1 VLERRGEEVSL
12 HVMDSEQWNI
22 ARERQRF
29 PEAHT
34 NQQGA
39 DEARRI
45 RDGDGADVVERRSAS
60 SMARSTTGT
69 MLVRCARE
77 AISGT
82 TPPNTRWTSCD
93 RITRDFWVMSSP
105 SPSRT
110 AAEVSSQDVSMPSMR
125 VTTSRCAHQQ
135 SIDER
140 ARLGRIPVRADISFF
155 LITPSLPT
163 MNVSG

>member
-12 HVMDSEQWNI
+12 HVMDSEEWNI

-45 RDGDGADVVERRSAS
+45 RDGDGADVVGAVVSAS
-60 SMARSTTGT
+60 SIGALYHGT

-77 AISGT
+77 AFSNS
-82 TPPNTRWTSCD
+82 PPNTRWTSCD

-105 SPSRT
+105 PLQNSGGGLRRKN
-110 AAEVSSQDVSMPSMR
+110 VSMR
-125 VTTSRCAHQQ
+125 ECASRLVGR
-135 SIDER
+135 SISSRSTER
-140 ARLGRIPVRADISFF
+140 ARLGRFQSVADISSF
-155 LITPSLPT
+155 
-163 MNVSG
+163 